1 MRARPLWGTDIQ
13 CEPGQGVNYGRIA
26 GKGRPGGRPFT
37 SRRLAEGGGRHHTGG
52 GEPLPIRLPQAAG
65 SSYTAGVTAAY
76 DYEDMH
82 HLVDRLT
89 PTQVRRLRLL
99 VTQDEE
105 LSQVA
110 QSLPAVDANEGE
122 ESVPAGLLALIG
134 SVSGPEDLAE
144 RHDDYIRERMRE
156 RFGDTA

>member
-1 MRARPLWGTDIQ
+1 MRRRSRGLHESDHSRPH
-13 CEPGQGVNYGRIA
+13 GQ
-26 GKGRPGGRPFT
+26 
-37 SRRLAEGGGRHHTGG
+37 
-52 GEPLPIRLPQAAG
+52 
-65 SSYTAGVTAAY
+65 SYNGYVTAAF

-99 VTQDEE
+99 VTEDEE

-110 QSLPAVDANEGE
+110 QTLSEP
-122 ESVPAGLLALIG
+122 ESSARIPDGLIALIG
-134 SVSGPEDLAE
+134 SIDGPSDLGE

-156 RFGDTA
+156 RFGDSA